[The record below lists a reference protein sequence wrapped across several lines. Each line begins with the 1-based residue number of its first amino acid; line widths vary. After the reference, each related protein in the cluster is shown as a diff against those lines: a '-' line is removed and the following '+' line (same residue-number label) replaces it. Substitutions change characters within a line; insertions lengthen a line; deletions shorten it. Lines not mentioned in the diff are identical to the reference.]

1 MARDKLQQLLHEL
14 HQQGTVISSDLRDA
28 LAAALNKLPLVS
40 QQEFDIQADILRRTQ
55 QKLAQLEQQV
65 QQLEQKLNTKPTHT
79 DD

>member
-1 MARDKLQQLLHEL
+1 MSTDKLQQLLHEL

-65 QQLEQKLNTKPTHT
+65 QQLEQKLNIKPTT

>member
-1 MARDKLQQLLHEL
+1 MPMDKLHQLLHEL
-14 HQQGTVISSDLRDA
+14 HQQGAVINSDLRDA

-40 QQEFDIQADILRRTQ
+40 QQEFDIQADILERTQ

-65 QQLEQKLNTKPTHT
+65 QQLEEKLNKKSQHT